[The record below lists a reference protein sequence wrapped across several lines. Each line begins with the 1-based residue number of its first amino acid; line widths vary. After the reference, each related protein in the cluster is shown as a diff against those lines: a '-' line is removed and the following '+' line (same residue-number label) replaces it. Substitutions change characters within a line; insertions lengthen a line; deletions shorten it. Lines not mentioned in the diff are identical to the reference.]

1 MSADKPQDLVDVTII
16 KLGEYVTDDYTLLLE
31 APDNLLE
38 CLASI
43 KVHNADKSI
52 SPSELIAIL
61 QNLDI
66 TDAVDMEQ
74 IAIFC
79 DEAAEEKNPQQMILA
94 RGREPQKGNDGWFE
108 LIVKT
113 GKEGSELVEDD
124 RGRVDFKAIQNFSN
138 VDVDD
143 HIGTIHPPQEGQPG
157 LTVTG
162 KEIEAKP
169 GNPTAISAG
178 NGVRIDDD
186 GIKVYATQP
195 GRVVVTSNTVSIAEE
210 FVVSGDVDYK
220 IGNITF
226 NGFVDIK
233 GDVLDDFHIT
243 ATKGIKVSGTVG
255 ACKINCDGPVSI
267 GTMTGKG
274 VGKITCKGTLE
285 ARYLNQVKVECWD
298 DIIVSY
304 EARNSVLKSTGKILV
319 PTGQIA
325 GGEAVALEGIEAKAL
340 GARSGIKTHV
350 TAGIYFPESDRLTYL
365 RKQLKSSAE
374 QLKRIGE
381 TLLGLNSR
389 PLPKGRAALREAV
402 ELRIGILTQR
412 QVKLE
417 EDREQLSVELLNFQA
432 GTHPTAQPK
441 INVLSSL
448 KEGVVIHLGDTN
460 AEIDMERSGAVSII
474 EDPEQGGL
482 RYMSHTPLSVWEEPP
497 PADFDL
503 DLNSEVQ

>member
-1 MSADKPQDLVDVTII
+1 MSAEKSHELVDVTII
-16 KLGEYVTDDYTLLLE
+16 KLGEYVTDDYALLLE

-38 CLASI
+38 CYGSI
-43 KVHNADKSI
+43 KVLNPDKSI

-61 QNLDI
+61 KNLDI
-66 TDAVDMEQ
+66 SDSIDLEK
-74 IAIFC
+74 ISIFC
-79 DEAAEEKNPQQMILA
+79 DEAAEGKNPDKVVLA
-94 RGREPQKGNDGWFE
+94 RGREPQTGPDGWFE

-113 GKEGSELVEDD
+113 GEEKPEPIEDD
-124 RGRVDFKAIQNFSN
+124 KGRVDFKAIQNFCN

-143 HIGTIHPPQEGQPG
+143 LIGTIHQPQEGEPG
-157 LTVTG
+157 LTISG
-162 KEIEAKP
+162 KPIAAKP
-169 GNPTAISAG
+169 GNPATISAG
-178 NGVRIDDD
+178 NGVRIDED
-186 GIKVYATQP
+186 GVRVYATES
-195 GRVVVTSNTVSIAEE
+195 GRVVATSHMVSIAEE

-226 NGFVDIK
+226 NGFVEVK
-233 GDVLDDFHIT
+233 GDVLDDFNIN
-243 ATKGIKVSGTVG
+243 ATKGIKVSGAVG
-255 ACKINCDGPVSI
+255 ACKLNSEGPVSI

-274 VGKITCKGTLE
+274 IGKISCKGVLQ

-298 DIIVSY
+298 DIIVSH
-304 EARNSVLKSTGKILV
+304 EARNSVLKSTGKILLT
-319 PTGQIA
+319 TGQIA
-325 GGEAVALEGIEAKAL
+325 GGEAIALEGIEAKAM

-381 TLLGLNSR
+381 TLLSLNSR

-417 EDREQLSVELLNFQA
+417 EDREQLSLELLNFKA
-432 GTHPTAQPK
+432 GEHHTAQPK

-460 AEIDMERSGAVSII
+460 EEIKIERSGSVSIV
-474 EDPEQGGL
+474 EDTEQNGL
-482 RYMSHTPLSVWEEPP
+482 RYMNHTPLTVWDEPP
-497 PADFDL
+497 APEFDL
-503 DLNSEVQ
+503 DLDSESQ